1 MIEKIQTSMT
11 TSLEE
16 IRKDVS
22 DQNFEIKRL

>member
-1 MIEKIQTSMT
+1 MVEKFQTSMT